1 MQVRVFYSNFELII
15 IQDMVFKSSS
25 ELNLAFYKKALEI
38 GSLSKVISGYL
49 RADLSVLK
57 PNGHEDTN
65 IYFSGDIIR
74 QSDSLAPEIMKA
86 EKELFSEQKH
96 KHAETLKWLTN
107 RLSINCSRLEKCN
120 SDGREFMSILN
131 RELQKFKKLQ
141 KNWMLT
147 I

>member
-1 MQVRVFYSNFELII
+1 MAFQ
-15 IQDMVFKSSS
+15 SSS
-25 ELNLAFYKKALEI
+25 ELNLAFYKKAIEI
-38 GSLSKVISGYL
+38 GSLSKIISNYL

-57 PNGHEDTN
+57 SNGHADQN

-86 EKELFSEQKH
+86 EQELFSEQKQ

-107 RLSINCSRLEKCN
+107 RLFINCSRLEKCN

-131 RELQKFKKLQ
+131 RELHKFKKLQ

>member
-1 MQVRVFYSNFELII
+1 
-15 IQDMVFKSSS
+15 MVFQSSS

-107 RLSINCSRLEKCN
+107 RLVYQLPSFGK
-120 SDGREFMSILN
+120 M
-131 RELQKFKKLQ
+131 Q
-141 KNWMLT
+141 
-147 I
+147 